1 MTIYLKNTY
10 SFLWYLAISRNKAN
24 IEFYNYFVVT
34 FRTVLDPVGIKLAHL
49 V

>member
-1 MTIYLKNTY
+1 MTIYLKNTHP
-10 SFLWYLAISRNKAN
+10 FLWYLAISWKMAN

-34 FRTVLDPVGIKLAHL
+34 FRTVLGPVGIKLAHL